1 MAYFKL
7 VILLSLT
14 FIFACG
20 RAMPCKNSV
29 IDVDV
34 YSKYNC
40 RAFWDCT
47 TNELLASLNQT
58 VRRESLSHLKIEK
71 IGHTPIWIRIRSN
84 KLHCVIHPDFDR
96 KRYRIKIYRAAHY
109 IARLNRILRQGK
121 LKVLDDTE
129 WWSHHSDFV
138 KVPSGSNFPPVF
150 SVSGAPGFEDIPG
163 IPFMSFSDKISQKE
177 NIAFE
182 RNEMRSKSGGIRRM
196 RESKAFFRGSMS
208 DCSLAVQKYAGDIRF
223 CARAKVV
230 HHAVKSQ
237 NELLSGIRS
246 ISDFNKVGL
255 NVKCKECSAAK
266 LTEHE
271 FVDELIRHK
280 YVLDFPGA
288 GNWSRRMSLLLRSG
302 ALIFQS
308 ERPGYQ
314 FYEYLLEPGIHYV
327 PFDAQLG
334 KSGAGNLASRL
345 GWAQMNEK
353 LAREISWRSQSFGRE
368 CLLDSSINYF
378 LSSLITQYSKRL
390 EGDPSPFSLVD
401 LSSCSAYRG
410 GRFKLTKSC
419 EDSINSCWG

>member
-163 IPFMSFSDKISQKE
+163 IPFMSFSDKIFQKE

-196 RESKAFFRGSMS
+196 RESKAFFSW
-208 DCSLAVQKYAGDIRF
+208 F
-223 CARAKVV
+223 
-230 HHAVKSQ
+230 H
-237 NELLSGIRS
+237 
-246 ISDFNKVGL
+246 VGL
-255 NVKCKECSAAK
+255 FSCCPEICGRYK
-266 LTEHE
+266 
-271 FVDELIRHK
+271 
-280 YVLDFPGA
+280 VL
-288 GNWSRRMSLLLRSG
+288 
-302 ALIFQS
+302 
-308 ERPGYQ
+308 
-314 FYEYLLEPGIHYV
+314 
-327 PFDAQLG
+327 
-334 KSGAGNLASRL
+334 
-345 GWAQMNEK
+345 
-353 LAREISWRSQSFGRE
+353 
-368 CLLDSSINYF
+368 
-378 LSSLITQYSKRL
+378 
-390 EGDPSPFSLVD
+390 
-401 LSSCSAYRG
+401 
-410 GRFKLTKSC
+410 C
-419 EDSINSCWG
+419 ES

>member
-1 MAYFKL
+1 MAYFEL
-7 VILLSLT
+7 VILVTLT
-14 FIFACG
+14 CLFACG
-20 RAMPCKNSV
+20 RGTPCKNSV
-29 IDVDV
+29 IDVSV
-34 YSKYNC
+34 YSKSNC

-47 TNELLASLNQT
+47 TNELLAPLNQT
-58 VRRESLSHLKIEK
+58 VKRESLSHLKIEK
-71 IGHTPIWIRIRSN
+71 IGHTPMWIRIRSN

-121 LKVLDDTE
+121 PKVLDDTE

-150 SVSGAPGFEDIPG
+150 SVSGAPGFEDIAG
-163 IPFMSFSDKISQKE
+163 IPFMSFSDQISQKE

-182 RNEMRSKSGGIRRM
+182 LISSRSKSDGIGRM
-196 RESKAFFRGSMS
+196 RESKAFFRGSLS
-208 DCSLAVQKYAGDIRF
+208 DCSLAVQKYGGDIRF
-223 CARAKVV
+223 CARAKIV
-230 HHAVKSQ
+230 HYAAKSQ

-255 NVKCKECSAAK
+255 SVKCKECNVGK
-266 LTEHE
+266 LTEHD
-271 FVDELIRHK
+271 FVNELLRHK

-327 PFDAQLG
+327 PFDAHLG
-334 KSGAGNLASRL
+334 RSGAGNLVSRL
-345 GWAQMNEK
+345 EWAQMNKK
-353 LAREISWRSQSFGRE
+353 LAGGISRRSQSFGRE
-368 CLLDSSINYF
+368 CLRDSSINYF

-390 EGDPSPFSLVD
+390 EGDPSLFRLVD
-401 LSSCSAYRG
+401 LSSCNAYRG

-419 EDSINSCWG
+419 EDSINRCWG